1 MLLCELCKYIWLDA
15 APERYL
21 QVPQMGKCE
30 CVLGDAGDLILGQRE
45 RVQMLQGAGKHLRMQ
60 LLQAIVVE
68 VTSEK
73 KVRESRGKERRV
85 GRKVG
90 DLSALL
96 TAPPGSAVG

>member
-1 MLLCELCKYIWLDA
+1 
-15 APERYL
+15 
-21 QVPQMGKCE
+21 MGKCE

-45 RVQMLQGAGKHLRMQ
+45 RVQMLQCAGKHLRMQ

-68 VTSEK
+68 VTSQE